1 MLGVNVFGPDTF
13 WVASRTTMIKGPSRI
28 IATARIFPISYSINL
43 FMRLN
48 DDLVKIILP
57 GKYSWSCEY
66 KFLWNCEGYY
76 AGNKVVAFVRRM
88 LILVESRRLVN
99 TTLVFSPFS
108 LLKLV
113 PHPYFLNLRCSQAG
127 MEQES
132 LSVGRLRCKK
142 AFGSSLKKIQET
154 TIIPQSFGFLFCMQ
168 PQVPTL
174 RIIRFCLYMK
184 AL

>member
-1 MLGVNVFGPDTF
+1 
-13 WVASRTTMIKGPSRI
+13 
-28 IATARIFPISYSINL
+28 
-43 FMRLN
+43 
-48 DDLVKIILP
+48 
-57 GKYSWSCEY
+57 
-66 KFLWNCEGYY
+66 
-76 AGNKVVAFVRRM
+76 M

-113 PHPYFLNLRCSQAG
+113 PHPYFLNLRCSQTG

-142 AFGSSLKKIQET
+142 AFDSSLKKIQET

-168 PQVPTL
+168 PQDPSDNPILPVYESF
-174 RIIRFCLYMK
+174 IRTSVSTINYTTVIKYVSNANRAHMWREITIK
-184 AL
+184 TQ